1 MHGLVNL
8 GQSKDKV
15 SSKAACKFNF
25 FWSFKTLRTFGY
37 PTYQFRYKTS
47 VQKKPRRHTKYQEVC
62 IIFQN
67 GNDLN
72 IQKMFQGNKHLRRVA
87 QWVQALQLGLFGRF
101 LIQTSLGAQLGLQ
114 TQPSYEALGDF

>member
-1 MHGLVNL
+1 MHVLVNL
-8 GQSKDKV
+8 GQCKDKA
-15 SSKAACKFNF
+15 SLKAACKFNF

-37 PTYQFRYKTS
+37 HTYQFIYKTS
-47 VQKKPRRHTKYQEVC
+47 VQNKPRRH

-101 LIQTSLGAQLGLQ
+101 LIQTSLRAQLGLQ
-114 TQPSYEALGDF
+114 TQPSYEALGDM